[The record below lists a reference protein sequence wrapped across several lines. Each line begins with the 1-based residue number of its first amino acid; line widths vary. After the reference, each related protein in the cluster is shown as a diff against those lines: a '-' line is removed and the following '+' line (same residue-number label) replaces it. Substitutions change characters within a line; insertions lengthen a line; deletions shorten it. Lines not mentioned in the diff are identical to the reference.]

1 MSTVVFTMGH
11 PYINVWVIRLPLF
24 EAFHPILAFGG
35 RIGQQFPSPY
45 TCVDFTQCSLCNNN
59 ELSSCASFA

>member
-11 PYINVWVIRLPLF
+11 PYINVWAIRLSLF
-24 EAFHPILAFGG
+24 EAFDPIRAFGG
-35 RIGQQFPSPY
+35 RIGQSFPSLY

-59 ELSSCASFA
+59 ELSSLTSFA